1 MNEMNTNVRNLPGAD
16 DAESCQQTLR
26 ADLSAQKQAW
36 LKQPFPD
43 YQQRRND
50 LLALKRLLIENQ
62 QELIT
67 AVNQDY
73 GNRSEFETK
82 FAEIFLVL
90 ESIADNLKH
99 LKRWMKPQK
108 RSIDITIYPGARNR
122 VIPQPLG
129 VVGAIVPWNFPIQL
143 AFSGLV
149 SIFAAGNR
157 AMVKMSE
164 NSRALSQLLIRISP
178 QYFPLDKLRFYE
190 ETGRVGIEFS
200 QLPFDHLLFTG
211 SGQTGRAV
219 MASAAANLTPVT
231 LELGGKSP
239 AVIAPDYPLEKAV
252 GRILFGKVMN
262 AGQICITTDYAFVHE
277 SQLEAFVKLC
287 QAWGKKHI
295 PDINSPDYTSIID
308 QKSFERLQS
317 SLEDARSKG
326 ARLVDLSDG
335 QQAEVNTRKF
345 PPHLVLDTTAD
356 MDVTRREIFGPIM
369 PVKTYKDAAE
379 VVEYINNHD
388 RPLAFY
394 PFTNDKQLQQFYI
407 AHVMSGG
414 VCVNDV
420 LLHQAQH
427 DLPFGGVGSSGMG
440 HYHGREGFLAFSK
453 LRPVFY
459 QARFSALKLFAQP
472 YSPFAKKVVDFMTKM
487 KS

>member
-1 MNEMNTNVRNLPGAD
+1 MNTAVRNLTGAD
-16 DAESCQQTLR
+16 DTDSCRPALQ
-26 ADLSAQKQAW
+26 ADLAAQKQAY
-36 LKQPFPD
+36 LEQPCPG
-43 YQQRRND
+43 YEQRRSD
-50 LLALKRLLIENQ
+50 LLALKRLLLENQ
-62 QELIT
+62 QELIA

-108 RSIDITIYPGARNR
+108 RAIDVTIYPGARNR

-129 VVGAIVPWNFPIQL
+129 VVGTIVPWNFPIQL

-164 NSRALSQLLIRISP
+164 NSRALTQLLIKITP
-178 QYFPLDKLRFYE
+178 NYFPAEKLKFYE
-190 ETGRVGIEFS
+190 ETGEVGIQFS
-200 QLPFDHLLFTG
+200 KLPFDHLLFTG
-211 SGQTGRAV
+211 SGATGRAV

-239 AVIAPDYPLEKAV
+239 AVIAADFPLQKAV
-252 GRILFGKVMN
+252 ERIMFGKMFN
-262 AGQICITTDYAFVHE
+262 AGQICITTDYAWVHA
-277 SQLEAFVKLC
+277 SQLEQFVQHC
-287 QAWGKKHI
+287 VEWCKKHV
-295 PDINSPDYTSIID
+295 PDIHSNDYTSIID

-317 SLEDARSKG
+317 ALEDAREKG

-335 QQAEVNTRKF
+335 QVADVNLRKF
-345 PPHLVLDTTAD
+345 PPHLVLNPTAE
-356 MDVTRREIFGPIM
+356 MAVLRREIFGPIL
-369 PVKTYKDAAE
+369 PVKTYKEPAE
-379 VVEYINNHD
+379 VVAYINSQD

-394 PFTNDKQLQQFYI
+394 PFTNDRQLQQHYI
-407 AHVMSGG
+407 THVMSGG

-459 QARFSALKLFAQP
+459 QARFSALKIFAPP
-472 YSPFAKKVVDFMTKM
+472 YGKLARRALSFMLRL

>member
-1 MNEMNTNVRNLPGAD
+1 MNTAPN
-16 DAESCQQTLR
+16 
-26 ADLSAQKQAW
+26 LSASPMEDHSLHTALQTDLATQKLACLQ
-36 LKQPFPD
+36 QPCPS
-43 YQQRRND
+43 YQQRRAD
-50 LLALKRLLIENQ
+50 LLALKRLIVENQ
-62 QELIT
+62 QALID

-73 GNRSEFETK
+73 GNRSEFETR

-122 VIPQPLG
+122 VIPQPVG

-164 NSRALSQLLIRISP
+164 NSRALTQLLIRISP
-178 QYFPLDKLRFYE
+178 NYFPAEKLKFYE
-190 ETGRVGIEFS
+190 ETGSVGIAFS
-200 QLPFDHLLFTG
+200 KLPFDHLLFTG

-239 AVIAPDYPLEKAV
+239 AVIAPDFPLETAV
-252 GRILFGKVMN
+252 ERIMFGKLFN
-262 AGQICITTDYAFVHE
+262 AGQICITTDYAWVHE
-277 SQLEAFVKLC
+277 SQAEQFVQLC
-287 QAWGKKHI
+287 LDWTAKHC

-308 QKSFERLQS
+308 QRSFDRLQAT
-317 SLEDARSKG
+317 LEDASDKG
-326 ARLVDLSDG
+326 ARLVDLSGG
-335 QQAEVNTRKF
+335 QNADSATRKF
-345 PPHLVLDTTAD
+345 PPHLVLNTNPE
-356 MDVTRREIFGPIM
+356 MDVIRREIFGPIM
-369 PVKTYKDAAE
+369 PVKTYKEPAE
-379 VVEYINNHD
+379 VVEWINRHD

-394 PFTNDKQLQQFYI
+394 PFTNDARLQDYYI
-407 AHVMSGG
+407 THVMSGG

-427 DLPFGGVGSSGMG
+427 DLPFGGVGASGMG

-459 QARFSALKLFAQP
+459 QARFSALKIFAPP
-472 YSPFAKKVVDFMTKM
+472 YGSMAKRALAFMLRL